1 MGSLSGQ
8 RVVVVGGSSGMGL
21 GCVEAAAAQGAEVIM
36 VSRNQ
41 EKLDAAVAG
50 VSGNVASVAVNI
62 KDEEQVEQFFS
73 NLGSVDHLVITASS
87 TAMAPFVKMESG
99 VAKNFFDTKFWGAFY
114 CAKYAAPL
122 LAKTGSIT
130 FVSGVAS
137 RRPMK
142 GLSVAGACNGALES
156 LAKSLALELA
166 PIRVNTVSPGL
177 VDTPLYAKMPEEQRK
192 GMYEATAKMLP
203 AGRVGTSSDIGEF
216 ILSVMTNAYITGT
229 TLDIDGGNMV
239 A

>member
-1 MGSLSGQ
+1 MGTLSGQ

-21 GCVEAAAAQGAEVIM
+21 ACAQAAAEEGAEVII

-41 EKLDAAVAG
+41 EKLDAAVADTKG
-50 VSGNVASVAVNI
+50 VVLSVAVNI

-73 NLGSVDHLVITASS
+73 NLGSLDHLVITASS
-87 TAMAPFVKMESG
+87 TAMAPFVKMQSG
-99 VAKNFFDTKFWGAFY
+99 AAKNFFDTKFWGAFH

-177 VDTPLYAKMPEEQRK
+177 VDTPLYAKMPEDQRNS
-192 GMYEATAKMLP
+192 MYEATAKMLP

-216 ILSVMTNAYITGT
+216 VLSIMKNAYITGT
-229 TLDIDGGNMV
+229 TLDIDGGNLI